1 VASKTLTAKQAPLE
15 VGDDW
20 REFAPLKLLPTL
32 EGAMQVFPVKGYHGS
47 TVRDL
52 AAAAGITLPTLYY
65 YHGDK
70 QNILVDLLSLGFDEL
85 LERMRRARTSTPPDP
100 VSQLNCFVEVAV
112 LHMIRRHGLAIL
124 EAEIRYLEPD
134 NRASYLAK
142 RRNLEDQLLS
152 ILQEGMETGDFH
164 IEFPR
169 DAGRAILGFIQA
181 IATWYRPDGP
191 LDAETIALRYQ
202 EMARRLVGVKH

>member
-1 VASKTLTAKQAPLE
+1 MASRTLNAKQAPLE
-15 VGDDW
+15 IGDDW

-85 LERMRRARTSTPPDP
+85 LERMRRARTATAPDP

-152 ILQEGMETGDFH
+152 IIHEGVEDGAFDVD
-164 IEFPR
+164 FPR
-169 DAGRAILGFIQA
+169 DAGRAMLGFIQA
-181 IATWYRPDGP
+181 VATWYRPDGP
-191 LDAETIALRYQ
+191 LDAETIVLRYQ
-202 EMARRLVGVKH
+202 EMARRLVGVKD